1 MLKSVNIIKDVV
13 FSVLEEI
20 GSEYNNDELKLPT
33 EDTRLF
39 GRNLDSFGV
48 ILMVTEVEEKLSN
61 VLGFNISLA
70 DDRAMSQKTSPF
82 RNVKTLLDYVEM
94 IINEK
99 KL

>member
-1 MLKSVNIIKDVV
+1 VNIIKDVV

>member
-1 MLKSVNIIKDVV
+1 MNIIKDVV

>member
-1 MLKSVNIIKDVV
+1 MDVIKDVI

-20 GSEYNNDELKLPT
+20 GDEYNNDELKLPT
-33 EDTRLF
+33 EDTKLF

-48 ILMVTEVEEKLSN
+48 ILMVTEVEEKVSN

-82 RNVKTLLDYVEM
+82 RNVKTLLDYIEM

>member
-1 MLKSVNIIKDVV
+1 MDVIKDVV

-20 GSEYNNDELKLPT
+20 GDEYNNDELKLPT
-33 EDTRLF
+33 EDTKLF

-48 ILMVTEVEEKLSN
+48 ILMVTEVEEKVSN

-82 RNVKTLLDYVEM
+82 RNVKTLLDYIEM

>member
-1 MLKSVNIIKDVV
+1 MNIIKDVV

-33 EDTRLF
+33 ADTRLF